1 MITAFVECHEGS
13 PEAEG
18 RGIDPDMP
26 CIMLFGRPLPE
37 NTPSPEPLEETTHTM
52 EPTRKR
58 QTLRVEMSMG
68 SQDEPFRSV
77 SLQVPVNS
85 SGRATIR
92 LQLAF
97 QEAPESPP
105 STAAASATEIHEMA
119 AETSGGPVKGR
130 LVLLP
135 PAPYGLEHFGL
146 SAREYNDLWEAW
158 RQGGLAI
165 SEIRACHGPTVA
177 QHVLDHWG
185 PLPVEAYLGLEEA
198 ATAPLP
204 PDSECAAAASEPE
217 EEESDTMGLMGM
229 WWLLLPG
236 VAAMPEP
243 QGQQDFFALA
253 GRLIR
258 CLERQGASLTV
269 LATVLLELGW
279 DRHDREYSGM
289 YEEYLGNL
297 GLPWECNRDVSDNID
312 PHHRD
317 ILVWMEAELWSEYVD
332 MVEAQSGF
340 ETDYV
345 MDLRDRDTMAEAH
358 CQAWRQWAADVTSP
372 SASRPAGSRDRP
384 ELPRSRPRCTTEV
397 RHLLLP
403 RRTTTPMQI
412 EDATLWWLHLLGLR
426 DGPEVDVSRALRRE
440 EFNNRVNMLQDVAD
454 GDVFM
459 VMVGLLRVTAM
470 LWVECC
476 QLVYMHPYVRGMVS
490 PTVEVEVE
498 ETEEGDGTM
507 WMQSWKRPR
516 TQAPG
521 TEPVELSALLE
532 DEEEARQ
539 ERERRVAMM
548 QESEREEDR
557 REQVEQQEAERLGRE
572 YLEHRTMPPPCPEWC
587 ARLVVRHEGTVVA
600 QSALPVLP
608 GAGVRFDL
616 TLEPAGGPTAGMGV
630 CSAPGEQEASE
641 LYCGW
646 MSGAISDSQVVL
658 RLGDDM
664 LAVFRLQREF
674 EAEQG
679 CGGVSSQQ
687 DGQPIEVQ
695 DSLEHDVGSSAASRN
710 AGGELEGSAV
720 CSVPLRTG
728 FGEAFQGLP
737 VVLQPGMEAGVQQES
752 SS

>member
-1 MITAFVECHEGS
+1 
-13 PEAEG
+13 
-18 RGIDPDMP
+18 MP
-26 CIMLFGRPLPE
+26 
-37 NTPSPEPLEETTHTM
+37 
-52 EPTRKR
+52 
-58 QTLRVEMSMG
+58 Q
-68 SQDEPFRSV
+68 
-77 SLQVPVNS
+77 
-85 SGRATIR
+85 
-92 LQLAF
+92 
-97 QEAPESPP
+97 
-105 STAAASATEIHEMA
+105 
-119 AETSGGPVKGR
+119 
-130 LVLLP
+130 
-135 PAPYGLEHFGL
+135 
-146 SAREYNDLWEAW
+146 
-158 RQGGLAI
+158 
-165 SEIRACHGPTVA
+165 
-177 QHVLDHWG
+177 
-185 PLPVEAYLGLEEA
+185 
-198 ATAPLP
+198 
-204 PDSECAAAASEPE
+204 
-217 EEESDTMGLMGM
+217 
-229 WWLLLPG
+229 
-236 VAAMPEP
+236 P

-258 CLERQGASLTV
+258 RLERQGASLTV

-279 DRHDREYSGM
+279 DRHDRNYSGM

-297 GLPWECNRDVSDNID
+297 GLPWECNREVSDNID

-345 MDLRDRDTMAEAH
+345 MDLRDRDTMAETD

-372 SASRPAGSRDRP
+372 SASRPARSRSPIRTMEGDVSSLMEGGGSGTPNKPRPKTKMEKRTGGPERRRQPPTARGTGRQRERSPRSAGTGSAGSRDRP

-397 RHLLLP
+397 RHLMPP

-440 EFNNRVNMLQDVAD
+440 EFNNRLNMLQDVAD

-498 ETEEGDGTM
+498 EAEEGDGTM

-521 TEPVELSALLE
+521 TEPAELSALLE

-539 ERERRVAMM
+539 DRERRAAMM
-548 QESEREEDR
+548 KASEREEDR
-557 REQVEQQEAERLGRE
+557 RDQAEQWEAERLGRE
-572 YLEHRTMPPPCPEWC
+572 YLEHRAMPPPCPEWC
-587 ARLVVRHEGTVVA
+587 ARLVVRQEGTVMA
-600 QSALPVLP
+600 QCALPVLP
-608 GAGVRFDL
+608 GAGVHFDL
-616 TLEPAGGPTAGMGV
+616 TLEPAGEPTAGMGV
-630 CSAPGEQEASE
+630 CSAPSEPEASE

-646 MSGAISDSQVVL
+646 LSGALSDSQVVL

-679 CGGVSSQQ
+679 CGGGSSQQ

-695 DSLEHDVGSSAASRN
+695 DSLEHDGGSSAASRH
-710 AGGELEGSAV
+710 AGGEQEGSAIS
-720 CSVPLRTG
+720 SVPASTG
-728 FGEAFQGLP
+728 FGEASQGLP
-737 VVLQPGMEAGVQQES
+737 VVLQKGMEEGMRQES